1 MGDEKTRPLGLC
13 GVRLVTPSGSP
24 HYRDEIQPVN
34 EKAGVTSEVS
44 DHEKNDINK
53 TIKTTMTGFA
63 PEKMA
68 GSSFSRSAVRAFAP
82 PGWKRPRS
90 LRATTKKPPTALGLK
105 EYGQKRELK
114 TTTDPGTGVFTA
126 LF

>member
-44 DHEKNDINK
+44 DHEKNDINI
-53 TIKTTMTGFA
+53 TIKTTM
-63 PEKMA
+63 A
-68 GSSFSRSAVRAFAP
+68 GSSFLRSAVRAFAP
-82 PGWKRPRS
+82 PGWKQPRPLS
-90 LRATTKKPPTALGLK
+90 ATTKKPPTALSLK

-114 TTTDPGTGVFTA
+114 TTTEPGTGVFTA